1 VKEALQSIVEAEL
14 ASLGFEL
21 VEMRRGGSKR
31 RPLLDVRIDRP
42 DGAPVTVDDCAKASR
57 AIEAK
62 LDESNLVGD
71 QYVLEVGSPGVERVL
86 RSANDWRRFVGKHA
100 SVLTAGAR
108 AEFEV
113 VGVDGEPGAEIVA
126 LREKRGEIR
135 RVPLAEIEEAR
146 LVFRW

>member
-1 VKEALQSIVEAEL
+1 
-14 ASLGFEL
+14 
-21 VEMRRGGSKR
+21 
-31 RPLLDVRIDRP
+31 
-42 DGAPVTVDDCAKASR
+42 
-57 AIEAK
+57 
-62 LDESNLVGD
+62 
-71 QYVLEVGSPGVERVL
+71 VL
-86 RSANDWRRFVGKHA
+86 RSANDWRRFVGKQA

-135 RVPLAEIEEAR
+135 HVPLAEIEEAR